1 MYSKNDYRYYLEHR
15 MAEENYLAHY
25 GVKGM
30 KWKVHKINYNTGDTS
45 GRGFEISNNSTRQ
58 SYGIHYAT
66 YNKGKGKALV
76 YTKQNPQEK
85 NSGKFVD
92 KTKGRLNTFGDKS
105 YKEVTLDLSK
115 KKKKKLK
122 LKNPLAPKNQKVEV
136 TDLKNEKTG
145 EVYKSS
151 KKKTK
156 KSKNPLAP
164 KNQKVEVITNKKKK
178 RSKRE
183 AKWNKQMQNYGKE
196 ILSEK
201 NR

>member
-30 KWKVHKINYNTGDTS
+30 KWHKHKNGDRGLLYKLFGEDIDRKAQSVFGGESSRNRTKHVRDTGKKINN
-45 GRGFEISNNSTRQ
+45 IVINSIKEQ
-58 SYGIHYAT
+58 
-66 YNKGKGKALV
+66 NKPVNKL
-76 YTKQNPQEK
+76 
-85 NSGKFVD
+85 
-92 KTKGRLNTFGDKS
+92 
-105 YKEVTLDLSK
+105 
-115 KKKKKLK
+115 KKKLK
-122 LKNPLAPKNQKVEV
+122 PKNQKVEV

-151 KKKTK
+151 KKKVK

-178 RSKRE
+178 RSKKE
-183 AKWNKQMQNYGKE
+183 ANWNKQMQQYGRE
-196 ILSEK
+196 ILSERK
-201 NR
+201 R